1 MGIKLFIA
9 GITILVALAVVPFF
23 NVVLE
28 ELIETHL
35 ISHFGWENSDYRT
48 AFWRIFPIIIGGY
61 LLVVL
66 PIQILAKGA
75 FRRRQGPDDFNKP
88 E

>member
-1 MGIKLFIA
+1 MGIKLFLA
-9 GITILVALAVVPFF
+9 GITILVALAIVPFF

-35 ISHFGWENSDYRT
+35 ISHLGWGDGDYRT

-61 LLVVL
+61 LLVIL
-66 PIQILAKGA
+66 PIQILARGG
-75 FRRRQGPDDFNKP
+75 FRRGKDRDDN
-88 E
+88 

>member
-1 MGIKLFIA
+1 MGIKLFLA
-9 GITILVALAVVPFF
+9 GITILVGLAVVPFF

-35 ISHFGWENSDYRT
+35 ISRNAWLGDDYRT
-48 AFWRIFPIIIGGY
+48 AFWRIFPLIIGGY
-61 LLVVL
+61 LLVIL
-66 PIQILAKGA
+66 PIQILASGA
-75 FRRRQGPDDFNKP
+75 VKKFRGRDDRP

>member
-1 MGIKLFIA
+1 MGIKLFLA
-9 GITILVALAVVPFF
+9 GITILVALAIVPFF

-35 ISHFGWENSDYRT
+35 LENYSWAGDDYRT

-66 PIQILAKGA
+66 PIQILARGG
-75 FRRRQGPDDFNKP
+75 FNRRRGPDDFNRP
-88 E
+88 D

>member
-1 MGIKLFIA
+1 MGIKLFLA
-9 GITILVALAVVPFF
+9 GITILVALAIVPFF

-35 ISHFGWENSDYRT
+35 ISHFGWAGDDYRT

-61 LLVVL
+61 LLVIL
-66 PIQILAKGA
+66 PIQILARGGI
-75 FRRRQGPDDFNKP
+75 RRSRGRDDIDRQ
-88 E
+88 